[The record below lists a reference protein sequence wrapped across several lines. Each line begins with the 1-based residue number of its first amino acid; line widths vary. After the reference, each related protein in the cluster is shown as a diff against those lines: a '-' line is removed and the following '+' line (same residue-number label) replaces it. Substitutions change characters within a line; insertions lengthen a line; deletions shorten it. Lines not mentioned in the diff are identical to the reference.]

1 MAVAAGTAV
10 DQLRGDIDATVAFL
24 RTTQSMPNYT
34 TVVDVQVTALLSRV
48 RPLRGLSVQAG
59 AQLANAWAAGT
70 WTAEQSNA
78 FTTALGGAVAA
89 STYTQRQGRRS
100 CQDIQ
105 NFDPYLSISDMEILQ
120 GDANAHTKIECVVS
134 RCCKLGLVLPSES
147 STRMIMAACF
157 AAGVPAATHEE
168 KFGMV
173 KEFKRQLK
181 AKLRRCPDPR
191 LTCSDIPRH
200 RLTCRQHCYK
210 MRTALTTRQWVKT
223 SSYRHIW
230 RRRWLRNSLEKNVQA
245 RSAEHAIAGE
255 QCQQHRGRNVGDIG
269 LGCSWS
275 VLVQYVAIP
284 AATDAARRHA
294 ADAAWRHAASELAR
308 LYLVPA
314 IAYSSMSCFC
324 SWWRQCMPRASC
336 TSSSTCGSSS
346 SSSSCFC
353 RALTASDF
361 ACAIGML

>member
-1 MAVAAGTAV
+1 MAVAAGTTV

-24 RTTQSMPNYT
+24 RTMQSMPNYT

-48 RPLRGLSVQAG
+48 RSLRGLSAQAG
-59 AQLANAWAAGT
+59 AQLATAWAAGA

-89 STYTQRQGRRS
+89 GTYTEGQGRRS

-181 AKLRRCPDPR
+181 AK
-191 LTCSDIPRH
+191 
-200 RLTCRQHCYK
+200 
-210 MRTALTTRQWVKT
+210 
-223 SSYRHIW
+223 
-230 RRRWLRNSLEKNVQA
+230 
-245 RSAEHAIAGE
+245 
-255 QCQQHRGRNVGDIG
+255 
-269 LGCSWS
+269 
-275 VLVQYVAIP
+275 VAK
-284 AATDAARRHA
+284 
-294 ADAAWRHAASELAR
+294 
-308 LYLVPA
+308 
-314 IAYSSMSCFC
+314 
-324 SWWRQCMPRASC
+324 MPR
-336 TSSSTCGSSS
+336 SSTHLQ
-346 SSSSCFC
+346 
-353 RALTASDF
+353 RYPPTPANLPPALLQDAYR
-361 ACAIGML
+361 